1 MSKSLFLKIIIFC
14 ISFLLVSCATAPPQK
29 HIPGPTEIKI
39 KSSLGLSLPDDTA
52 AQLKIPPKLNGDLSI
67 KVNAEALEDEP
78 LRSHFLGSISI
89 VFSNTVTKQN
99 YLNFETT
106 VEGNT
111 DGSPNE
117 GVTEAFKKFFDAI
130 MLLHRSTNQFIP
142 KNQNESAN

>member
-1 MSKSLFLKIIIFC
+1 MSKSLLLKTFIFC
-14 ISFLLVSCATAPPQK
+14 TSILLFSCASTPPQK

-39 KSSLGLSLPDDTA
+39 KSSLGLNLPDETA
-52 AQLKIPPKLNGDLSI
+52 EQLKIPPKLNGNLSI

-89 VFSNTVTKQN
+89 AFSDTVTKQN

-106 VEGNT
+106 VEGNA

-117 GVTEAFKKFFDAI
+117 GVTEAFKRFFNVM
-130 MLLHRSTNQFIP
+130 MLLTDSTDHFIP
-142 KNQNESAN
+142 KNQNKSDN

>member
-1 MSKSLFLKIIIFC
+1 MSKSLFLQIFTFC
-14 ISFLLVSCATAPPQK
+14 TSFLLVSCATNPPQK
-29 HIPGPTEIKI
+29 HTPGPTEINI

-52 AQLKIPPKLNGDLSI
+52 AQLKIPPKLNGSLSI

-89 VFSNTVTKQN
+89 IFTDTETRQN

-106 VEGNT
+106 VEGNA
-111 DGSPNE
+111 DGSPDE

-130 MLLHRSTNQFIP
+130 MLLHNSTNQFVP
-142 KNQNESAN
+142 KNQSKSDN